1 MNSAIICTIGCFG
14 YIGYFCPKRL
24 AVDAIVD
31 NTSVRWEPNLHIN
44 RRTLFYPNVNDE

>member
-31 NTSVRWEPNLHIN
+31 TTSVRWEPKLAYKSWNFVL
-44 RRTLFYPNVNDE
+44 PKPK